1 MSNRW
6 NGSYWR
12 TWKYKFNRPFVGQCF
27 SSEEET
33 FIFYKNDANRYGFT
47 IRKGRTEEKKL
58 VRCDFFCH
66 RQGKQPL
73 KIMDPSKEQWNRKS
87 LKCGCKAHLSIIL
100 RKSFDIFPREWH
112 VTKFVVD
119 HNYYFFSPLEVRF
132 LLANRVITID
142 DEKHILFL
150 KEVGFSIREVMCVME
165 LKKHLKHGQ
174 LPFFQRD
181 IRNLYV
187 KWGGR
192 MQRMMSWIS

>member
-1 MSNRW
+1 M
-6 NGSYWR
+6 
-12 TWKYKFNRPFVGQCF
+12 
-27 SSEEET
+27 
-33 FIFYKNDANRYGFT
+33 
-47 IRKGRTEEKKL
+47 
-58 VRCDFFCH
+58 
-66 RQGKQPL
+66 
-73 KIMDPSKEQWNRKS
+73 
-87 LKCGCKAHLSIIL
+87 

-119 HNYYFFSPLEVRF
+119 RNYYFFSPLEVRF

-187 KWGGR
+187 K
-192 MQRMMSWIS
+192 

>member
-1 MSNRW
+1 MGVIEEHENINSIDLLLVNVFLVKKKL
-6 NGSYWR
+6 S
-12 TWKYKFNRPFVGQCF
+12 F
-27 SSEEET
+27 SIKMMQIDMVLQFE
-33 FIFYKNDANRYGFT
+33 KVVL
-47 IRKGRTEEKKL
+47 RKKKL

-112 VTKFVVD
+112 VTKFFVD